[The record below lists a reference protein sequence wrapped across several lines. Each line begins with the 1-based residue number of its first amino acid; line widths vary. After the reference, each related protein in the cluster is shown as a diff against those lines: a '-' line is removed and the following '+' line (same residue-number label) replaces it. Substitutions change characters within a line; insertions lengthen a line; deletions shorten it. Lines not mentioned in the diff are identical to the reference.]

1 MTPKLKPFVTADRL
15 PSASTVTP
23 ATILGSR
30 AAHNDARW
38 TDLCAA
44 LAALHER
51 GRHSVRIVD
60 ADCAC
65 GTLLIE
71 AVRHARALG
80 FTAIEGR
87 GIDGSPAMIGRARA
101 AAARLHEPAI
111 GLTFEVADMIE
122 ALASEADFP
131 ADIVLWHGGRAEDD
145 RPGVRASLAKA
156 GDIILDDNHF
166 ASDRARAA

>member
-1 MTPKLKPFVTADRL
+1 MTPKLTPFVTADR
-15 PSASTVTP
+15 PSSTSTVSP
-23 ATILGSR
+23 STILGSR
-30 AAHNDARW
+30 AAHNDMRW
-38 TDLCAA
+38 TDICGA
-44 LAALHER
+44 LAALRER

-80 FTAIEGR
+80 FVAIEGR
-87 GIDGSPAMIGRARA
+87 GIDGSPAMIGRARGA
-101 AAARLHEPAI
+101 AAPLHPPPTWLA
-111 GLTFEVADMIE
+111 FEVADMIE

-131 ADIVLWHGGRAEDD
+131 ADIVLWHGGRAED

-156 GDIILDDNHF
+156 GNVILGDHHV
-166 ASDRARAA
+166 ASDGARAA

>member
-1 MTPKLKPFVTADRL
+1 MTPKLKPFVTADR
-15 PSASTVTP
+15 PSPMPAVTP
-23 ATILGSR
+23 STILGSR
-30 AAHNDARW
+30 AAHNDPRW
-38 TDLCAA
+38 ADICTA
-44 LAALHER
+44 LAALREH

-60 ADCAC
+60 ADCGC

-80 FTAIEGR
+80 YTAIEGR

-111 GLTFEVADMIE
+111 GVTFEMTDMID

-131 ADIVLWHGGRAEDD
+131 ADIVLWHGAHAEDN
-145 RPGVRASLAKA
+145 RPGVQAILAKA
-156 GDIILDDNHF
+156 GNLIIGDHHIPGDPV
-166 ASDRARAA
+166 RAA